1 MDMEYLKYRIR
12 KDNMNLEEFA
22 QMIGISRTSF
32 YKKLKGETEW
42 TCEEMKKIKDTFNLS
57 VEEFNK
63 IFGF

>member
-1 MDMEYLKYRIR
+1 
-12 KDNMNLEEFA
+12 MNLEGFA

-32 YKKLKGETEW
+32 YKKLKAETEW
-42 TCEEMKKIKDTFNLS
+42 TCEEMKKIKDTLNLS

>member
-12 KDNMNLEEFA
+12 KDNMNLEKFA

-32 YKKLKGETEW
+32 YKKLKAETEW
-42 TCEEMKKIKDTFNLS
+42 TCEEMKKIKDTLNLS